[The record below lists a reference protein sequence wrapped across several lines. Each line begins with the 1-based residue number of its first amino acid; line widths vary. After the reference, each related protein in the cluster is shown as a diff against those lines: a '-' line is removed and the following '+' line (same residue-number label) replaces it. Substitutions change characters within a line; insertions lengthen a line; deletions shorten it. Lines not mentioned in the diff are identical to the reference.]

1 MRGSKQILWSQRFP
15 KQSVW
20 HCPFWRHH
28 LLMGICTLL
37 PLSNVSFH
45 STLFMT
51 LAQYLVHQLHQ
62 WLLRAHLTCWVSFI
76 PDGDSISLDF
86 KFPFLI
92 QEPCDGLNGISN
104 IQATLRLSLDCCL
117 ADWSK
122 MFSFFSGYSLP
133 RCGDLWD
140 VSYLLWITLHVPDKK
155 SMHLLIMLISFSLWN
170 SMILVEIVM
179 SFSPY

>member
-1 MRGSKQILWSQRFP
+1 
-15 KQSVW
+15 
-20 HCPFWRHH
+20 
-28 LLMGICTLL
+28 MGTCTLL
-37 PLSNVSFH
+37 PLSNVAFH

-51 LAQYLVHQLHQ
+51 LVQYLVHQLHQ
-62 WLLRAHLTCWVSFI
+62 WLLRAHLTCWVRVLFQMETASH
-76 PDGDSISLDF
+76 LTF

-133 RCGDLWD
+133 RCGNLWD
-140 VSYLLWITLHVPDKK
+140 VSYLLWITARSRQKK
-155 SMHLLIMLISFSLWN
+155 ACTFWLCCSLSVYETQW
-170 SMILVEIVM
+170 
-179 SFSPY
+179 FW